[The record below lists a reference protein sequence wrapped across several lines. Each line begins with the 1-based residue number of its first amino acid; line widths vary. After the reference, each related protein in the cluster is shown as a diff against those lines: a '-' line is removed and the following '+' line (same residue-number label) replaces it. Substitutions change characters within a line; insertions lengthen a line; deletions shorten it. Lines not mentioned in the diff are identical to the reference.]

1 MKKIIVLL
9 TMILVLTG
17 CGSKSIDVTF
27 KMTNQ
32 K

>member
-17 CGSKSIDVTF
+17 CGSKSMDVTF
-27 KMTNQ
+27 KTNQ